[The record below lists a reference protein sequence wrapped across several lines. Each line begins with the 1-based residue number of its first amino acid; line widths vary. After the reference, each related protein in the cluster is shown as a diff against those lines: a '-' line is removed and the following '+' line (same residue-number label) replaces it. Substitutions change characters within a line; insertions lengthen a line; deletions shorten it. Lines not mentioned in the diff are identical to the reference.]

1 MSRLSWFKWK
11 EKMSGVRGNKLS
23 TPEEDS
29 SRGPNSSRGGSSND
43 KSRKP
48 I

>member
-11 EKMSGVRGNKLS
+11 EKMSGVRGNKPS
-23 TPEEDS
+23 TPEEVPNEKGDS
-29 SRGPNSSRGGSSND
+29 TRGSSND